1 MNRNAPPAKNPPA
14 TNPFATRHVKPG
26 AIPFLFPPGEGVET
40 LLAKLAASE
49 WRGEIIGPH
58 GSGKSTLLA
67 ALVDAV
73 EKSGRTVVVYR
84 LHEGD
89 RRLPNTR
96 ANIRTLPAGVMV
108 VIDGYEQLPGWRKWI
123 LRRLCNR
130 RGLGLLVTAHAPTG
144 LPLVWQTAIDLQT
157 FERVVDQLLAAEPA
171 LAATIAREDIA
182 RAHAAHLTN
191 LREAL
196 FALYDIVEA
205 RRAQQP

>member
-1 MNRNAPPAKNPPA
+1 MNRNAQPA

-26 AIPFLFPPGEGVET
+26 ANPYLFPPGESVET
-40 LLAKLAASE
+40 LLAKLAANG

-73 EKSGRTVVVYR
+73 EKRGRTVVVYR

-89 RRLPNTR
+89 RRLPAIP
-96 ANIRTLPAGVMV
+96 ANIRTLPAGVLA
-108 VIDGYEQLPGWRKWI
+108 VIDGYEQLPLWRKWVLRI
-123 LRRLCNR
+123 LCKRRR
-130 RGLGLLVTAHAPTG
+130 LGLLVTAHAATG
-144 LPLVWQTAIDLQT
+144 LPLVWQTSVDLQT
-157 FERVVDQLLAAEPA
+157 FGSVVDQLLAAEPRITT
-171 LAATIAREDIA
+171 TITREDIA
-182 RAHAAHLTN
+182 RAHAAHPTN

-205 RRAQQP
+205 RRAPQP